1 MPFARKTRPRW
12 HTPIGSQRIPLASF
26 TGGTQEIGSIHSE
39 RFCHGPESFEAGTKN
54 PIIFEAPNR
63 MRSDTHSLGKS
74 FLCKSQLHA
83 PPAKPSSL
91 RKTLAFGFFH
101 AWLL

>member
-39 RFCHGPESFEAGTKN
+39 RFCHGPESFEAGAKNRINFQGPKRIRTDTK
-54 PIIFEAPNR
+54 P
-63 MRSDTHSLGKS
+63 LGKS
-74 FLCKSQLHA
+74 LLCKSQLHA
-83 PPAKPSSL
+83 QPAKPAFLYQTRAYSVST
-91 RKTLAFGFFH
+91 TLPS
-101 AWLL
+101 

>member
-39 RFCHGPESFEAGTKN
+39 RFCHGPESFEAGAKN
-54 PIIFEAPNR
+54 PVNFQGPKRI
-63 MRSDTHSLGKS
+63 RSDTQSPGQSLLRQTQPHAQTAQPC
-74 FLCKSQLHA
+74 FL
-83 PPAKPSSL
+83 PSTPSL
-91 RKTLAFGFFH
+91 
-101 AWLL
+101 WLCH